1 MISQSKSVGLTLIGV
16 AAVVLCLGA
25 GPGYAGEVARTSIEL
40 VTKAPDRSVDMAPT
54 GTLRAAGEQAVA
66 ASRSTFRE
74 VLPLASSLQ
83 RAEQADLS
91 IRPELPP
98 DADTEPPQMSPPPAI
113 ATRGDLRPAAK
124 PRDEAP
130 AKAVAISATSVATPA
145 VSEPGSV
152 ELSGAADIESAMET
166 MLNEDVKAKP
176 VGARDWRSARIAIGA
191 FYFMRGFSPVWTD
204 NGRFTPAARAAI
216 GRLNRARDDG
226 LDLSSF
232 ALPVADARGL
242 SPSRLAAA
250 DVVLSE
256 AIVAYAIEASGGRI
270 DPRSISPEITAKP
283 DVADPFRTLTAI
295 VAAGDPDA
303 VLQNFNPTQKAYREL
318 RDKLAQLRAESA
330 PVAAKIPSGP
340 ILRIGMVDARV
351 ALIRARFA
359 LDALADSSNALVYDQ
374 QIASA
379 VANFQRSNGLPASG
393 ILTANTVQALSG
405 GSDSRQE
412 AAIVA
417 NMEMWRWEPRD
428 MGDER
433 VEVNVPD
440 FTLKVTQGDEI
451 VHRARVIVGKP
462 DTQTAIFS
470 NQIKYLLVNP
480 AWNVPLSIIKKEM
493 MPKLAN
499 DPDYL
504 TRAGFEV
511 TQKGD
516 TMYVRQPPGERN
528 ALGHILFMFPNEHS
542 IYLHDTPSRGLFA
555 SQRRAFSH
563 GCVRVDD
570 PMRLG
575 ELVMGGAATGW
586 SQARLRGLVGSTE
599 RTIFLPHPLAI
610 HIEYFT
616 AFVDDDGALQMRED
630 IYGHTRRVETALGLA
645 S

>member
-1 MISQSKSVGLTLIGV
+1 MILQSKSVGLTLICL
-16 AAVVLCLGA
+16 AAAGLCLSGA
-25 GPGYAGEVARTSIEL
+25 AGHAAEVARTSFEV
-40 VTKAPDRSVDMAPT
+40 VTKAHDRSVDMSPT
-54 GTLRAAGEQAVA
+54 GALHTAGEQAVA
-66 ASRSTFRE
+66 ASKSTFRE
-74 VLPLASSLQ
+74 VFRSASPEG
-83 RAEQADLS
+83 AEQADLS

-98 DADTEPPQMSPPPAI
+98 DAGIEPPAMSPPPAI
-113 ATRGDLRPAAK
+113 VTRGDLRPTTK
-124 PRDEAP
+124 PHDEALP
-130 AKAVAISATSVATPA
+130 KSVAVSAASAAAPA
-145 VSEPGSV
+145 VGEPGMP
-152 ELSGAADIESAMET
+152 EWSGAADIESAIET

-176 VGARDWRSARIAIGA
+176 VGAHDWKSARIAIGA
-191 FYFMRGFSPVWTD
+191 YYFMRGFSPVWTD
-204 NGRFTPAARAAI
+204 NGRFTPAARSAI

-232 ALPVADARGL
+232 ALPAADAKDL

-270 DPRSISPEITAKP
+270 DPRSISAEITAKP
-283 DVADPFRTLTAI
+283 DVADPFKTLTAI
-295 VAAGDPDA
+295 VAASDPDA

-318 RDKLAQLRAESA
+318 RDKLAQLRSEAA
-330 PVAAKIPSGP
+330 PVAATIPSGP
-340 ILRIGMVDARV
+340 ILKIGMVDSRV
-351 ALIRARFA
+351 ALIRARFG
-359 LDALADSSNALVYDQ
+359 LDALADSSNALVYDR

-379 VANFQRSNGLPASG
+379 VANFQRSYGLPASG

-405 GSDSRQE
+405 GLASRQE

-428 MGDER
+428 MGEPR

-440 FTLKVTQGDEI
+440 YTLKVTQGDEV

-542 IYLHDTPSRGLFA
+542 IYLHDTPGRGLF
-555 SQRRAFSH
+555 SSERRAFSH

-575 ELVMGGAATGW
+575 ELVMGGAETGW
-586 SQARLRGLVGSTE
+586 SQARLRGLVGTTE